1 MHMDPTCALRRL
13 CPVHRPLTWGS
24 DSALLPCAPAATS
37 CCGFSRPPVLGQLY
51 SSFRRGLITESICR
65 ELEAQPAGERGALWG
80 VPFAVKDNIDALPH
94 PTTAACDAFR
104 YTPQSSAAT
113 VAALESEGACI

>member
-1 MHMDPTCALRRL
+1 MSSRYAKTDGSPFFRL
-13 CPVHRPLTWGS
+13 WVH
-24 DSALLPCAPAATS
+24 
-37 CCGFSRPPVLGQLY
+37 
-51 SSFRRGLITESICR
+51 R

-104 YTPQSSAAT
+104 YTPECSAST
-113 VAALESEGACI
+113 VSALEGEGAP